1 MNETKLILKKLLLKY
16 DYLESYLEE
25 VNFKYAKYNTQF
37 LKEYYELNP
46 PPKKTDTPT
55 PKEEPNNDESNEEK
69 KSSEESKQDD
79 HEETLDH
86 EEPEEEH
93 KKKDDEDIECDSEMI
108 EEDDV
113 LRETLNKLYKKLSLK
128 THPDKHGGN
137 NEKFIEVLNAYK
149 SKNILKLIRLAKEF
163 NIDYVLSDDIINYI
177 EEDITKIESKIH
189 ELQHHV
195 CWLWCNAD
203 EDTKKSFKLP

>member
-46 PPKKTDTPT
+46 PPKKPESP
-55 PKEEPNNDESNEEK
+55 PKEDENPEELKEEVEGESEEPKQEDEGEPKESE
-69 KSSEESKQDD
+69 EESKEEGDD
-79 HEETLDH
+79 
-86 EEPEEEH
+86 
-93 KKKDDEDIECDSEMI
+93 DIECDGEMN
-108 EEDDV
+108 EENEL
-113 LRETLNKLYKKLSLK
+113 LREALNKLYKKLSLK

-163 NIDYVLSDDIINYI
+163 NIDYVLSDDIITYI

>member
-37 LKEYYELNP
+37 LKEYYEFNP
-46 PPKKTDTPT
+46 PPKKPESP
-55 PKEEPNNDESNEEK
+55 PKEDENPEELKEEVEGESEEPKQEDEGEPKESE
-69 KSSEESKQDD
+69 EESKEEGDD
-79 HEETLDH
+79 
-86 EEPEEEH
+86 
-93 KKKDDEDIECDSEMI
+93 DIECDGEMN
-108 EEDDV
+108 EENEL
-113 LRETLNKLYKKLSLK
+113 LREALNKLYKKLSLK

-163 NIDYVLSDDIINYI
+163 NIDYVLSDDIITYI

>member
-1 MNETKLILKKLLLKY
+1 MNESKLILKKLLLKY

-46 PPKKTDTPT
+46 PPKKPESP
-55 PKEEPNNDESNEEK
+55 PKEDENPEELKEEVEGESEEPKQEDEGEPKESE
-69 KSSEESKQDD
+69 EESKEEGDD
-79 HEETLDH
+79 
-86 EEPEEEH
+86 
-93 KKKDDEDIECDSEMI
+93 DIECDGEMN
-108 EEDDV
+108 EENEL
-113 LRETLNKLYKKLSLK
+113 LREALNKLYKKLSLK

-163 NIDYVLSDDIINYI
+163 NIDYVLSDDIITYI

>member
-1 MNETKLILKKLLLKY
+1 MDETKLILKKLLLKY

-46 PPKKTDTPT
+46 PPKKPETPIPEEHNEEVDNEEST
-55 PKEEPNNDESNEEK
+55 EEGNNKEPNEDDQEPKEKENPDKDSCNDE
-69 KSSEESKQDD
+69 
-79 HEETLDH
+79 
-86 EEPEEEH
+86 
-93 KKKDDEDIECDSEMI
+93 IECDVEI
-108 EEDDV
+108 DEENDL

-137 NEKFIEVLNAYK
+137 NELFIEVLNAYK

-163 NIDYVLSDDIINYI
+163 NIDYVLSDEIVTYI

-203 EDTKKSFKLP
+203 EDTKMSFKLP

>member
-46 PPKKTDTPT
+46 PPKKPESP
-55 PKEEPNNDESNEEK
+55 PKEDENPEELKEEVEGESEEPKQEDEGEPKESE
-69 KSSEESKQDD
+69 EESKHEGDD
-79 HEETLDH
+79 
-86 EEPEEEH
+86 
-93 KKKDDEDIECDSEMI
+93 DIECDGEMN
-108 EEDDV
+108 EENEL
-113 LRETLNKLYKKLSLK
+113 LREALNKLYKKLSLK

-163 NIDYVLSDDIINYI
+163 NIDYVLSDDIITYI

>member
-46 PPKKTDTPT
+46 PPKKPESP
-55 PKEEPNNDESNEEK
+55 PKEDENP
-69 KSSEESKQDD
+69 EESKEEDNHDESKQEGE
-79 HEETLDH
+79 HEE
-86 EEPEEEH
+86 
-93 KKKDDEDIECDSEMI
+93 KDDQEESKEESKKEGDDDIECDSEMI
-108 EEDDV
+108 EEDDI

-163 NIDYVLSDDIINYI
+163 NIEYVLSDEIINYI

-203 EDTKKSFKLP
+203 EETKKSFKLP